1 MANTTTTHTDDWWKK
16 YKAADEKAKGYASQI
31 ENRQPFKF
39 DVNSDPMYEQ
49 LKDQYT
55 QQGRLA
61 MMDTVGNVSALTG
74 GYGNSYAQT
83 AGQQAFNQYMG
94 QLNSAIPELY
104 ESAYAKWQNEGNDLY
119 NKYQLYAG
127 ERDAVYSKA
136 KYIDDDYDEWEKR
149 FKNAKSPA
157 EVEILEKRMIQSG
170 INPEIAAD
178 WRTDYVG
185 NLEETGYE
193 GNIGTKRKE
202 EIENWLIGSLQSKKL
217 SSSFDPI
224 KLIQSSGFLTS
235 KEEKEYAKAV
245 LNVLK

>member
-1 MANTTTTHTDDWWKK
+1 MANKTTTHTDDWWEK

-55 QQGRLA
+55 QQGQLA

-104 ESAYAKWQNEGNDLY
+104 KSAYTKWQNEGNDLY

-127 ERDAVYSKA
+127 ARDSVKKDNEAA
-136 KYIDDDYDEWEKR
+136 GW
-149 FKNAKSPA
+149 KNASSTS
-157 EVEILEKRMIQSG
+157 I
-170 INPEIAAD
+170 
-178 WRTDYVG
+178 
-185 NLEETGYE
+185 
-193 GNIGTKRKE
+193 E
-202 EIENWLIGSLQSKKL
+202 EIIEKVYKYGQKGENDLMESYLDGLVGEGRISQNYADELYIKYRSGGDDGIVGTVGTVVPPLMQKL
-217 SSSFDPI
+217 PYKPGLGGKWDKDM
-224 KLIQSSGFLTS
+224 KLR
-235 KEEKEYAKAV
+235 
-245 LNVLK
+245 

>member
-1 MANTTTTHTDDWWKK
+1 MANTTTTHADDWWKK
-16 YKAADEKAKGYASQI
+16 YKTADEKAKGYASQI
-31 ENRQPFKF
+31 ANRQPFKF

-55 QQGRLA
+55 QQGQLA

-127 ERDAVYSKA
+127 ERDAAAAQAPKEQTYKEQTASQDD
-136 KYIDDDYDEWEKR
+136 IDRVLKKIANAEDEDDLNNIYE
-149 FKNAKSPA
+149 S
-157 EVEILEKRMIQSG
+157 L
-170 INPEIAAD
+170 
-178 WRTDYVG
+178 
-185 NLEETGYE
+185 LEEGWGKTWLDIWAKQKDAEFKGHSTNYQE
-193 GNIGTKRKE
+193 NTNPNTKWWIGLR
-202 EIENWLIGSLQSKKL
+202 
-217 SSSFDPI
+217 
-224 KLIQSSGFLTS
+224 
-235 KEEKEYAKAV
+235 
-245 LNVLK
+245 